1 MYRITMGL
9 LPPAPRRIIPNGHL
23 GQLPGGLVPDIPEG
37 FGVPSNVPLPP
48 AISSAEWNALHVAGP
63 GGEADLFY
71 TVIYPSGERV
81 VSQVCSVPGGGG
93 VARTASVEEYQL
105 QGGWPTCA
113 EIIAAFEAGGGA
125 PLDGG
130 VAFNGD
136 GGAPADG
143 NGGAP
148 VNGDGAV
155 PPANGFPPPN
165 GGGVPV
171 NGDGPFVIVDGNG
184 GAPGAGLVRDPDTGF
199 LVDPTTGQIH
209 DATTGEATPFAF
221 SPDGIIIDLRTGEPA
236 TDEALRELFGEE
248 ADVGSK
254 LIAVGGLSA
263 GIVLAALVAAGTI

>member
-9 LPPAPRRIIPNGHL
+9 LPPAPRRIMSNGYL

-37 FGVPSNVPLPP
+37 FGVGANVPLPP
-48 AISSAEWNALHVAGP
+48 SITSAEWNALHVAGP

-71 TVIYPSGERV
+71 TVVYPSGERQ
-81 VSQVCSVPGGGG
+81 VSQVCSIPGGPG

-113 EIIAAFEAGGGA
+113 EIIDAFEAAGGV
-125 PLDGG
+125 PPDGG
-130 VAFNGD
+130 VPFDGD
-136 GGAPADG
+136 AGAPANG
-143 NGGAP
+143 NGGVP
-148 VNGDGAV
+148 PGNGL
-155 PPANGFPPPN
+155 PPANGGIPPN
-165 GGGVPV
+165 GDGVPI

-184 GAPGAGLVRDPDTGF
+184 GVPGAGLVRDPDTGF
-199 LVDPTTGQIH
+199 LVDPTSGRIH

-248 ADVGSK
+248 VDVGSK

-263 GIVLAALVAAGTI
+263 GILLAALVAAGTI